1 MLTNKKGLDFVW
13 FIWKANSCQ
22 HDSPYSCHLVF
33 FLEKEASHF
42 FLACACEAYWID
54 TDVPRDFTAVT
65 DLLYLMV
72 SVNHI
77 FTILNIDVDWCIMTF
92 SFYIL
97 YAHASAYVNMWTRV
111 VCTWYKL
118 NIGSKYYT
126 SRSVMLGKRFYNRM
140 ANIAKEKLIMRILK
154 WSVLPFIYCSFTR
167 ISGFSCYLSA
177 GVLWW

>member
-13 FIWKANSCQ
+13 FTWKANSCQ

-72 SVNHI
+72 PYFDPLFDLGVEDLSGSYRQLEK
-77 FTILNIDVDWCIMTF
+77 FA
-92 SFYIL
+92 YIL
-97 YAHASAYVNMWTRV
+97 CLWLPVKPWDKTGWWVLRGKYLLLYHVDRV
-111 VCTWYKL
+111 KKWD
-118 NIGSKYYT
+118 
-126 SRSVMLGKRFYNRM
+126 RSCAAKNLHWSPDECGRRWITNR
-140 ANIAKEKLIMRILK
+140 K
-154 WSVLPFIYCSFTR
+154 WGRLPFIAW
-167 ISGFSCYLSA
+167 IG
-177 GVLWW
+177 